1 MSEKKYEF
9 YKITNEQFIDKIIN
23 SNPEKLIVLLFSLEN
38 NIEKKYIN
46 TTYKIKKYI
55 KHDIKEDENYNNF
68 DNIIFLYIN
77 LSQFVI
83 SNKNSKYILDINKD
97 NLPYISFIYG
107 NMNLARIKNTDF
119 HTFKDQ
125 ILQFNNVVKK
135 DIEKKIKDKIT
146 EQRRLD
152 EIEKTKQN
160 LLIIELNRIKKS
172 KEIQEQIE
180 KSSQDDNNEMSEDNN
195 EDSEDDNNQE
205 DEDSE

>member
-55 KHDIKEDENYNNF
+55 KHDIEEDANYNNF

-119 HTFKDQ
+119 NTFKDQ
-125 ILQFNNVVKK
+125 LIQFNNVVKK

-152 EIEKTKQN
+152 ELEKTKQN

-172 KEIQEQIE
+172 KEIQEQLE
-180 KSSQDDNNEMSEDNN
+180 KSSQDNSNQEDDETNNE
-195 EDSEDDNNQE
+195 EDSNQE